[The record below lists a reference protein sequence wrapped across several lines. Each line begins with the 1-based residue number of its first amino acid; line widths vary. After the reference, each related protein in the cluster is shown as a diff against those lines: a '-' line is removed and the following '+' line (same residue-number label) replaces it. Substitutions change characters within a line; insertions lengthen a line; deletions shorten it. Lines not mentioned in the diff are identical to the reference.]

1 MTPERLTILGLL
13 LLEYRDWLAE
23 DVPGT
28 LEQAMV
34 EAVVDHMGEQRER
47 LIASGAR

>member
-1 MTPERLTILGLL
+1 MTPERLTGLAAL

-28 LEQAMV
+28 LEQAQV
-34 EAVVDHMGEQRER
+34 EAVVDFIGVQRRR
-47 LIASGAR
+47 LVEELAK